1 MMGSPASSN
10 PMAKKP
16 EQERLQKYLSGLGLG
31 SRRKIDE
38 LIQAG
43 KVRVNGRIAVP
54 GERVTPNSQISVDG
68 KPVRTQKNRELA
80 AATRVILYNKPE
92 GEICSREDPGGR
104 PTVFRNLPKLKS
116 QRWISIGRLDI
127 NTSGLLLFTN
137 DGDLANRLMHPSSGI
152 EREYMCRVYGDVSR
166 ETVERLLAGIEIDD
180 RTMRFLRVSRRRGE
194 GRNSWFSVTLN
205 EGRYR
210 EVRRLWEAV
219 GCRVSRL
226 TRIRYGKI
234 QIPRGL
240 KSGAWM
246 ELNNSQIQKLVRNS
260 DTQNPVT
267 PAKATGNRKG
277 QRRR

>member
-1 MMGSPASSN
+1 MGSLASSN

-16 EQERLQKYLSGLGLG
+16 EPERLQKYLSGLGLG

-43 KVRVNGRIAVP
+43 RVRVNGRVAVP

-68 KPVRTQKNRELA
+68 KPVRAQKNRESA

-152 EREYMCRVYGDVSR
+152 EREYLCRVYGDVSR
-166 ETVERLLAGIEIDD
+166 ETVEQLLAGIEID
-180 RTMRFLRVSRRRGE
+180 
-194 GRNSWFSVTLN
+194 
-205 EGRYR
+205 
-210 EVRRLWEAV
+210 
-219 GCRVSRL
+219 
-226 TRIRYGKI
+226 
-234 QIPRGL
+234 
-240 KSGAWM
+240 
-246 ELNNSQIQKLVRNS
+246 
-260 DTQNPVT
+260 
-267 PAKATGNRKG
+267 GN
-277 QRRR
+277 